1 LQKELRQ
8 KSTHIKIATKT
19 ERKIDRHNICNKNSD
34 KSTHIKIAVTEKNQY
49 TQKLQQNLRENQ
61 KHIKIEKTATKSHTH
76 THKINYKSCD
86 KPTHTETQKMRTTI
100 PKHRNQMLCKFRKM
114 NKPKVW
120 LKKIHKKKKET
131 QHAQMVTTQKP
142 GNNK

>member
-1 LQKELRQ
+1 MQKELRQ

-76 THKINYKSCD
+76 TH
-86 KPTHTETQKMRTTI
+86 TQ
-100 PKHRNQMLCKFRKM
+100 
-114 NKPKVW
+114 NK
-120 LKKIHKKKKET
+120 L
-131 QHAQMVTTQKP
+131 QKL
-142 GNNK
+142 

>member
-1 LQKELRQ
+1 MQKELRQ

-61 KHIKIEKTATKSHTH
+61 KHIKIAKTATKSHTH
-76 THKINYKSCD
+76 THTQNKLQKLWQTN
-86 KPTHTETQKMRTTI
+86 THRNTKNANNNPKTQKS
-100 PKHRNQMLCKFRKM
+100 NAL
-114 NKPKVW
+114 
-120 LKKIHKKKKET
+120 
-131 QHAQMVTTQKP
+131 
-142 GNNK
+142 